1 MPSGKITRYGQKGQA
16 MHHSI
21 RFFDDQFQKQVRQ
34 NDFALNPF
42 ETLALRFLRGRV
54 LDLGCGLGNLS
65 IEAGRLGCKVLSI
78 DGSPT
83 AIGRIRQAGLVEELP
98 IRAEVADLRT
108 YRISEDFDVIVCIG
122 LLMFMANDDALRILG
137 EIQAHVASGGL
148 AIINVL
154 IEGTTYFEMFGPDP
168 YYLFG
173 HSELQDRFA
182 GWELIESRYDN
193 FEAPG
198 ATIKSFATVIARKPT

>member
-1 MPSGKITRYGQKGQA
+1 

-21 RFFDDQFQKQVRQ
+21 RFFDDQFQRQVRQ

-42 ETLALRFLRGRV
+42 EALALRFLAGRV

-65 IEAGRLGCKVLSI
+65 LEAARLGCSVLSI

-83 AIGRIRQAGLVEELP
+83 AIERIRQAASDEDLP
-98 IRAEVADLRT
+98 IRVEVADLRT
-108 YRISEDFDVIVCIG
+108 YAIREDFDVIVCIG
-122 LLMFMANDDALRILG
+122 LLMFMAKDDALRMIG
-137 EIQAHVASGGL
+137 EIQAHVEAGGL

-154 IEGTTYFEMFGPDP
+154 IEGTTYLEMFGPDP

-173 HSELQDRFA
+173 YSELQDRFA
-182 GWELIESRYDN
+182 GWDLIESRYDN

-198 ATIKSFATVIARKPT
+198 ATAKSFATIIARKPA

>member
-1 MPSGKITRYGQKGQA
+1 

-21 RFFDDQFQKQVRQ
+21 RFFDDQFQRQVRQ

-42 ETLALRFLRGRV
+42 EALALRFLAGRV

-65 IEAGRLGCKVLSI
+65 LEAARLGCSVLSI

-83 AIGRIRQAGLVEELP
+83 AIGRIRQAASDEDLP
-98 IRAEVADLRT
+98 IRVEVADLRT
-108 YRISEDFDVIVCIG
+108 YAIREDFDVIVCIG
-122 LLMFMANDDALRILG
+122 LLMFMAKDDALRMIG
-137 EIQAHVASGGL
+137 EIQAHVEAGGL

-154 IEGTTYFEMFGPDP
+154 IEGTTYLEMFGSDP

-173 HSELQDRFA
+173 YSELQERFA
-182 GWELIESRYDN
+182 GWDLIESRYDN

-198 ATIKSFATVIARKPT
+198 ATTKSFATNIARKPA

>member
-1 MPSGKITRYGQKGQA
+1 

-21 RFFDDQFQKQVRQ
+21 RFFDDQFQRQVRQ

-42 ETLALRFLRGRV
+42 ETLALGFLHGRV

-65 IEAGRLGCKVLSI
+65 IEAARLGCSVLSI

-83 AIGRIRQAGLVEELP
+83 AIGRIRQAALDEDLP

-108 YRISEDFDVIVCIG
+108 YKISGDFDAVVCIG
-122 LLMFMANDDALRILG
+122 LLMFMANDDAVRIIG
-137 EIQAHVASGGL
+137 EIQAQLVAGGV

-154 IEGTTYFEMFGPDP
+154 IEGTTYLEMFGPDP

-173 HSELQDRFA
+173 HTEMQDRFA

-198 ATIKSFATVIARKPT
+198 ATTKSFATVVARKPA